1 MLIILFIF
9 EVSKQIKQF
18 KLKNIIM
25 KKSVNYL
32 NSIDSATKAGLVF
45 LTLVIFPLIIAASVK
60 IISGATLH
68 Y

>member
-1 MLIILFIF
+1 MLIILLTF
-9 EVSKQIKQF
+9 EISKQIKQF

-25 KKSVNYL
+25 KKSINYL
-32 NSIDSATKAGLVF
+32 NSIDSATKAGFLF
-45 LTLVIFPLIIAASVK
+45 LTLIIFPLIIAVSLK

>member
-1 MLIILFIF
+1 
-9 EVSKQIKQF
+9 
-18 KLKNIIM
+18 M

-32 NSIDSATKAGLVF
+32 NSIDSATKAGFLF
-45 LTLVIFPLIIAASVK
+45 LTLIIFPLIIAVSLK